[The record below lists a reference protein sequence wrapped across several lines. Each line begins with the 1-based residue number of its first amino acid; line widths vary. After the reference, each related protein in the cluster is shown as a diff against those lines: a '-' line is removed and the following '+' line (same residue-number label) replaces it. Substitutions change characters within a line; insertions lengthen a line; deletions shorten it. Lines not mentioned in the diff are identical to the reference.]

1 MRTFLYWLVRL
12 TLRPFL
18 APWVPIPLQ
27 RLWGRIAA
35 LSVQGP
41 AGCTTAPLQMEGVA
55 ARKLVPATARPGH
68 VILYLHGGAYVI
80 GGPASHGKLAAQ
92 LGHAA
97 RCEVYFVDYRLAPEH
112 PFPAALDDA
121 LAAYRWLLAQGLD
134 ARRVIVAGDSA
145 GAGLALATALAL
157 RERKLPLPGALVL
170 ISPWTDLTLGG
181 TSHRSHAQRDPMLRA
196 SWLADSAQRYAAGR
210 PLTDPLLSPLFA
222 DLSGLPPMLVQ
233 VGSEEI
239 LLSDAEGLAQRAG
252 AAGTAVTLRRYDG
265 LWHDFQVHAGLLPE
279 ADRALAE
286 IGAFVETSHAQASG

>member
-1 MRTFLYWLVRL
+1 MRSFLYWLVRL

-27 RLWGRIAA
+27 RFWGKVAA

-41 AGCTTAPLQMEGVA
+41 PGFTSTPLQMGTIA

-68 VILYLHGGAYVI
+68 AILYLHGGAYVI
-80 GGPASHGKLAAQ
+80 GGPASHAKLAAQ

-121 LAAYRWLLAQGLD
+121 LAAFHWLLGQGFD
-134 ARRVIVAGDSA
+134 ARQVVIAGDSA
-145 GAGLALATALAL
+145 GAGLTVATALAL
-157 RERKLPLPGALVL
+157 RDRKLTLPVALVL
-170 ISPWTDLTLGG
+170 LSPWTDLTLGG
-181 TSHRSHAQRDPMLRA
+181 ASHRSHARRDPMLRA
-196 SWLADSAQRYAAGR
+196 SWLADSARRYAAGR

-222 DLSGLPPMLVQ
+222 NHAGLPPMLIQ

-286 IGAFVETSHAQASG
+286 IGAFVEASHA